1 MGLPSPLP
9 LSFPSLAR
17 AGTGG
22 RALVPMFPALGQRLA
37 GLALALLV
45 AALGG
50 TCCAARA
57 ADIGDPAPPLQT
69 SAWLQGEIPPEKP
82 GDTKR
87 IYVVDFWSTWART
100 MPEHVAFMNGLHEAY
115 NGTNVLVVSITAQ
128 PQQSVRHWLG
138 LAKLR
143 IAYSVAIDRER
154 GSSDAYLAKL
164 GIKTLP
170 YTFVID
176 TEGRIAWHGI
186 AGEPLAVVLRQ
197 MLEGKYDIKEARA
210 RSRAARVAGQ
220 LGELLRDPA
229 RKARGIE
236 VAQRLLTH
244 AKDEPMVLNEIAW
257 ALLNGYQV
265 GAQDAELALMA
276 AEGAIKAS
284 PTSSPAMFDTQ
295 AKALLALARPAE
307 AVAVARKALDLCKSD
322 EERALVRPTLEAS
335 EKAIKAAPATAPAT
349 PSTNTPAPAPPPVPA
364 PTQKP
369 TPPPATPPVQ

>member
-1 MGLPSPLP
+1 M
-9 LSFPSLAR
+9 LA
-17 AGTGG
+17 
-22 RALVPMFPALGQRLA
+22 VA
-37 GLALALLV
+37 GLCGAGLV
-45 AALGG
+45 AH
-50 TCCAARA
+50 A

-82 GDTKR
+82 GDAKR

-128 PQQSVRHWLG
+128 PQQSVRHWLS

-154 GSSDAYLAKL
+154 GSSDAYLGKL

-186 AGEPLAVVLRQ
+186 AGEPLAAVLRQ
-197 MLEGKYDIKEARA
+197 MLDGKYDIKEARS
-210 RSRAARVAGQ
+210 RSRAERVASQ
-220 LGELLRDPA
+220 LGELLKDPA

-257 ALLNGYQV
+257 ALLNGYKA
-265 GAQDAELALMA
+265 GSQDAELALMA

-295 AKALLALARPAE
+295 ARALLALGRPVE
-307 AVAVARKALDLCKSD
+307 AAAVARKALDLCKGD

-335 EKAIKAAPATAPAT
+335 EKAIKAAPAT
-349 PSTNTPAPAPPPVPA
+349 PSTNTPAPATAPASAPVQKAAPPA
-364 PTQKP
+364 
-369 TPPPATPPVQ
+369 ATPPAQ